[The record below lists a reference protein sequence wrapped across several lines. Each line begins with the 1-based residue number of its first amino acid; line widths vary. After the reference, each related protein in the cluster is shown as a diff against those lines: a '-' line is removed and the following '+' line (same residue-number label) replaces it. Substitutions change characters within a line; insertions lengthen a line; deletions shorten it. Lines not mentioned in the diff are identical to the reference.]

1 MALQRERRML
11 VEREIANPAA
21 DWRWAMTLAPAPRTV
36 FTTTEF
42 ERWWEAQGCV
52 VAAEAGLD
60 PSAARA
66 LGWIAWRAGREQMNE
81 ATAHQRLQPVRR

>member
-1 MALQRERRML
+1 
-11 VEREIANPAA
+11 
-21 DWRWAMTLAPAPRTV
+21 MTQAPGQKSV

-42 ERWWEAQGCV
+42 DRWWEARGSEL
-52 VAAEAGLD
+52 AAASGIE

-66 LGWIAWRAGREQMNE
+66 MTWVAWRAGREQMSE